1 MLTGRL
7 KIGNSSS
14 KQPIGK
20 YEPRKYTAAAAPFF
34 YSATGGGVIGL
45 TGGKRRPFF
54 QEPSSPSSIL
64 P

>member
-45 TGGKRRPFF
+45 KGGKRRLFF